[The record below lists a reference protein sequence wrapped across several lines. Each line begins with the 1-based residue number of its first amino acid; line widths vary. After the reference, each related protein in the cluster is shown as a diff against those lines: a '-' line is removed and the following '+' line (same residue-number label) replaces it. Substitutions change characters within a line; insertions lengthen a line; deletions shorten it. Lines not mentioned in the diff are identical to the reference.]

1 MPATTLK
8 LNNGQQIPA
17 LGLGCWMSKPVE
29 GDNPETYEMVV
40 QALKTGYR
48 HLDTAAGYGNEKAV
62 GRAVRD
68 SDIPRSEIFVT
79 TKLGF
84 DGHDDVEGHFKKSFD
99 ALDIEYIDLFLM
111 HWPQAKKGDDWVP
124 KDQSPTFAETW
135 KEMEKLVKGGKCRSI
150 GVSNFSVE
158 NLELL
163 LKSADI
169 VPAVNQVEANIYHP
183 QASLHKYCAEKNIH
197 LTAYCPIGQPKPEVG
212 SKVLKDEVLIGLGEK
227 YGKPAA
233 AVALSW
239 LVQRGNWSAVPKS
252 ANPTRMAQNLEIFEL
267 EKADFEAL
275 SKVHEQP
282 GKLMIS
288 CDYGSGDI
296 MEKGEIFGWS
306 LKDMGWEK
314 LD

>member
-1 MPATTLK
+1 LKLTSRSPATF
-8 LNNGQQIPA
+8 
-17 LGLGCWMSKPVE
+17 C
-29 GDNPETYEMVV
+29 
-40 QALKTGYR
+40 
-48 HLDTAAGYGNEKAV
+48 H
-62 GRAVRD
+62 
-68 SDIPRSEIFVT
+68 
-79 TKLGF
+79 
-84 DGHDDVEGHFKKSFD
+84 
-99 ALDIEYIDLFLM
+99 
-111 HWPQAKKGDDWVP
+111 
-124 KDQSPTFAETW
+124 
-135 KEMEKLVKGGKCRSI
+135 
-150 GVSNFSVE
+150 VS
-158 NLELL
+158 
-163 LKSADI
+163 
-169 VPAVNQVEANIYHP
+169 QVEANIYHP

-233 AVALSW
+233 AVSTIEPDNLESSAMSRNEATVLTRIILDLFCVQVALSW

-252 ANPTRMAQNLEIFEL
+252 ANPTRMAQNLEVCPASPASALLACRCSSCFNLFRSAQIFEL